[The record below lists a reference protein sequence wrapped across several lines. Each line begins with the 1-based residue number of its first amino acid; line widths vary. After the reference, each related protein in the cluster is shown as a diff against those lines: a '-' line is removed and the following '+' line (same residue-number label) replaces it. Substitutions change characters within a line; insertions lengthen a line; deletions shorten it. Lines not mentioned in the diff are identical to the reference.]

1 MKNNIEDKLKKVVK
15 KTLGINTTINHSN
28 CSEANFSG
36 ALSLFVKENKDI
48 KNEKNLL
55 PKRKDGSD
63 FGTPI
68 KEMEPNFNFFNV
80 GVYEYGDDSVKEI
93 SEYDGLHSGTP
104 MHTKPFP
111 PCIKRIK
118 STLNLNNLYWYPSC
132 VGNINARQDIV
143 NYLVREGFKLE
154 KQTGYDGLGIENIVF
169 TCSTTHAYSLILK
182 TIAHNE
188 DVILLTGPNYG
199 IFAIIPEL
207 TSAHVEILDLEEED
221 DFYVNPSKL
230 SKKIDEINKD
240 LIKKYKGKLD
250 YQPRV
255 VAFLNINPHNPLGK
269 VMNKKNRNIL
279 ESIGE
284 VCLEKN
290 VFVIDDLIYRDLTF
304 DTDNLALPLATM
316 PRYFNNTISLFGLSK
331 AYGLASIRA
340 AFVVAPYP
348 IVRALANE
356 IAHSMD
362 SIPVLQVEAVA
373 AGFNGKDS
381 RYKAL
386 NSYIKP
392 IIKEYQYRYNL
403 LKALVEGIDKIKD
416 EETKSKIYD
425 DVFDFTASKEKTA
438 VLLKGINGVTIRKK
452 TEPDSGFFAVLDF
465 TSLKGKKNDNLV
477 INSDRDLLAYLYKK
491 GKIRFIMG
499 SNMCWPLKDEII
511 ARVTFSLDKKA
522 LINNMAIINKSIGEL
537 K

>member
-15 KTLGINTTINHSN
+15 KTLGINTIINHSQCDEEN
-28 CSEANFSG
+28 YHG
-36 ALSLFVKENKDI
+36 ALKEFVNENKDI

-55 PKRKDGSD
+55 PKRKDGED
-63 FGTPI
+63 FSNAL

-80 GVYEYGDDSVKEI
+80 GVYEYENDSVKDI

-104 MHTKPFP
+104 MRTKPFP

-118 STLNLNNLYWYPSC
+118 NTTKLNNLYWYPSC

-154 KQTGYDGLGIENIVF
+154 KQNGYDGLGIENIVF
-169 TCSTTHAYSLILK
+169 TCSTTHAYSIILK

-199 IFAIIPEL
+199 LFAIISEL
-207 TSAHVEILDLEEED
+207 TSAHVEILDLEED
-221 DFYVNPSKL
+221 DDWYVNPSKL
-230 SKKIDEINKD
+230 SKRIDEINKD
-240 LIKKYKGKLD
+240 LVKKYKGKLA
-250 YQPRV
+250 YQPKV

-269 VMNKKNRNIL
+269 VMNKNNRKLL

-284 VCLEKN
+284 VCLEKK

-386 NSYIKP
+386 DNYIKP
-392 IIKEYQYRYNL
+392 IIKEYQYRYHL

-416 EETKSKIYD
+416 DETKSKIYD
-425 DVFDFTASKEKTA
+425 DVYDFTNSREKTA
-438 VLLKGINGVTIRKK
+438 TLLKGINGVKIRKK
-452 TEPDSGFFAVLDF
+452 TEPNSGFFAILDF
-465 TSLKGKKNDNLV
+465 TSIKGKQNDNII
-477 INSDRDLLAYLYKK
+477 INSDKDLLAYLYKK

-499 SNMCWPLKDEII
+499 SNMCWPIKDEII

-522 LINNMAIINKSIGEL
+522 LIYNLAIINKSLGEL

>member
-1 MKNNIEDKLKKVVK
+1 MKNNIEDNLKKVVK
-15 KTLGINTTINHSN
+15 KALGLNTTVNHSN
-28 CSEANFSG
+28 SDETNYSG
-36 ALSLFVKENKDI
+36 ALSLFVNENKDI

-55 PKRKDGSD
+55 PKRKDGEEFSR
-63 FGTPI
+63 PM

-80 GVYEYGDDSVKEI
+80 GVYEYGDESVKDI

-104 MHTKPFP
+104 MRTKPFP
-111 PCIKRIK
+111 PCIKRIR
-118 STLNLNNLYWYPSC
+118 STTNLNNLYWYPSC

-154 KQTGYDGLGIENIVF
+154 KKEGYDGLGIENIVF

-182 TIAHNE
+182 TIAHDK

-221 DFYVNPSKL
+221 DWYVNPSKL
-230 SKKIDEINKD
+230 SKRIDEINKE
-240 LIKKYKGKLD
+240 LVKKYKGKLD

-269 VMNKKNRNIL
+269 VMNKKNKKLL
-279 ESIGE
+279 EEIGE
-284 VCLEKN
+284 VCLEKK

-304 DTDNLALPLATM
+304 DTDNLALPMATM

-362 SIPVLQVEAVA
+362 SVPVLQVEAVA
-373 AGFNGKDS
+373 AAFNGKDS

-386 NSYIKP
+386 DNYIKP
-392 IIKEYQYRYNL
+392 IIKEYKYRYNL
-403 LKALVEGIDKIKD
+403 LKALVEGIDKVKD
-416 EETKSKIYD
+416 DETKSKIYD
-425 DVFDFTASKEKTA
+425 DVYDYTNSKDKTA
-438 VLLKGINGVTIRKK
+438 TLLKGIDGVTIRSK

-465 TSLKGKKNDNLV
+465 TSIKGKENDGIV
-477 INSDRDLLAYLYKK
+477 INTDKDLLAYLYKK

-499 SNMCWPLKDEII
+499 SNMCWPIKDEII
-511 ARVTFSLDKKA
+511 ARVTFGLDKQA

>member
-1 MKNNIEDKLKKVVK
+1 MANNIKDNLKKVTK
-15 KTLGINTTINHSN
+15 KALGINTTINHSN
-28 CSEANFSG
+28 CEEKNYSG
-36 ALSLFVKENKDI
+36 ALSLFVNENKDI

-55 PKRKDGSD
+55 PKRKDGENFSKA
-63 FGTPI
+63 I
-68 KEMEPNFNFFNV
+68 REMEPNFNFFNV
-80 GVYEYGDDSVKEI
+80 GVYEYGNSKVKEI

-104 MHTKPFP
+104 MRTKPFP

-118 STLNLNNLYWYPSC
+118 STTRLNNLYWYPSC

-154 KQTGYDGLGIENIVF
+154 KKEGYDGLGIENVVF
-169 TCSTTHAYSLILK
+169 TCSTTHAYYLILK

-221 DFYVNPSKL
+221 DWYVNPSKL
-230 SKKIDEINKD
+230 SKRIDEINKE
-240 LIKKYKGKLD
+240 LVKKYKGKLD

-269 VMNKKNRNIL
+269 VMNKKNKKIL
-279 ESIGE
+279 EDIGE
-284 VCLEKN
+284 VCLEKK

-356 IAHSMD
+356 IAHTMD

-373 AGFNGKDS
+373 GGFNGQDS

-386 NSYIKP
+386 DNYIKP

-403 LKALVEGIDKIKD
+403 LKAMVEGIDKIKD
-416 EETKSKIYD
+416 EEVKSKIYD
-425 DVFDFTASKEKTA
+425 DVYDFTNSKEKTA
-438 VLLKGINGVTIRKK
+438 ILLKGINGVTIRSN
-452 TEPDSGFFAVLDF
+452 TEPDSGFFTILDF
-465 TSLKGKKNDNLV
+465 TSIKGKRNDNIV
-477 INSDRDLLAYLYKK
+477 IESDKDLLAYLYKK
-491 GKIRFIMG
+491 GKVRFIMG